1 MNKKL
6 LAVITTAS
14 LLAGCNGG
22 GDDAPVVDS
31 QPTTIETQAQYQS
44 ALSEALSK
52 AGSMRDV
59 VSQPPAPDESTD
71 LATVEGVD
79 SDDNGFRDSNERLAW
94 QVLDIL
100 PGATEADY
108 QQLLGLM
115 SKLEPSVP
123 SVADS
128 INEHEIYCDYTALKT
143 EIKDRLSLEMIYAAV
158 LDTELRRT
166 AFYDSV
172 KPMTTSLVA
181 EVCQ

>member
-1 MNKKL
+1 MNKKF
-6 LAVITTAS
+6 LAIITTAT

-22 GDDAPVVDS
+22 GEEAPTVNS
-31 QPTTIETQAQYQS
+31 QPTVIETQAQYQS

-59 VSQPPAPDESTD
+59 VTQPPAPDETTD

-79 SDDNGFRDSNERLAW
+79 SNGNGFRDSNERLAW
-94 QVLDIL
+94 QALDII
-100 PGATEADY
+100 PAVTEADY

-115 SKLEPSVP
+115 AKLEPSVP

-128 INEHEIYCDYTALKT
+128 ISEHEVYCDYSALKT
-143 EIKDRLSLEMIYAAV
+143 EIKDRLSLEMIYEAV
-158 LDTELRRT
+158 LDTDLRRT